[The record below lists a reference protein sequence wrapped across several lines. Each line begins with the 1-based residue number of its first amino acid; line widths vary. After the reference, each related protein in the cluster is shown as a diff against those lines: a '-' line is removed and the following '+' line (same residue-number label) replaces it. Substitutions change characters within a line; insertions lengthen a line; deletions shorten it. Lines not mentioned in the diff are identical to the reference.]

1 MSEKASVSNSP
12 LSCSLPFLLVA
23 AFPMVGRQGD
33 AQLATGGDG
42 YGGDGEDGGGGRIP
56 SYSVSELTDI
66 CRRQLF
72 G

>member
-42 YGGDGEDGGGGRIP
+42 DGGDGEDGGGGRIP